1 MLIPQIDVQKTHQAI
16 MEMALIIPSRKMF
29 ETILRSIDVMMD
41 DIVAAREEIVS
52 DKSGVKNALE
62 KWDATFEAFGSRE
75 AMYYKRITEA
85 MDDETLEKV
94 AYRPLLEGKY
104 SDEEDPPKW
113 ADVETPWRLMNSLA
127 LIAAEAGKKKT
138 YFEGLQGRWMENFGR
153 FWTTSAIILSHAAR
167 RPQALV
173 GTISLEGPGSDPP
186 PPVEEPSL
194 YEQAA
199 AKAKATMDTVS
210 DFFSGKTVEE
220 TKKAAKHVG
229 IGLGVGMFV
238 GVAVAALVFFRLRR

>member
-1 MLIPQIDVQKTHQAI
+1 MLIPQIDIQKTRQAI
-16 MEMALIIPSRKMF
+16 MEMALVIPSRKMF

-62 KWDATFEAFGSRE
+62 KWDATFEAFGTRE
-75 AMYYKRITEA
+75 AMYYKKITEA
-85 MDDETLEKV
+85 MDDEALEVV

-104 SDEEDPPKW
+104 TDEENPPKW
-113 ADVETPWRLMNSLA
+113 PDVETPWRLMNSLA

-138 YFEGLQGRWMENFGR
+138 YFEGLKGRWMENFGR
-153 FWTTSAIILSHAAR
+153 FWATSSILLSHAAR
-167 RPQALV
+167 QPRALV
-173 GTISLEGPGSDPP
+173 ETISFEGPGSD

-194 YEQAA
+194 YDQAA
-199 AKAKATMDTVS
+199 AKARSTMEGVS

>member
-1 MLIPQIDVQKTHQAI
+1 MLIPQIDIQKTHQAI
-16 MEMALIIPSRKMF
+16 MEMAMVIPSRKMF

-41 DIVAAREEIVS
+41 DIVEAREEISSEKS
-52 DKSGVKNALE
+52 DVKKALQ
-62 KWDATFEAFGSRE
+62 KWDETFESFGMRE

-104 SDEEDPPKW
+104 TDEENPPKW

-127 LIAAEAGKKKT
+127 LIAAESGKKKT
-138 YFEGLQGRWMENFGR
+138 YFEGLRGRWMDNFAR
-153 FWTTSAIILSHAAR
+153 FWTTSAIILNQAAR
-167 RPQALV
+167 EPQALV
-173 GTISLEGPGSDPP
+173 GTISFEGPGSEPP
-186 PPVEEPSL
+186 EEDPSL

-199 AKAKATMDTVS
+199 AKARSTMDGVS
-210 DFFSGKTVEE
+210 DFFTGKTVEE